1 MSHVLFKHA
10 GSGAPLLVLPTNTL
24 DVCFDA
30 SKDYFKCAR
39 WLLKVLVSTCKC
51 LSKPLCFGGAQ
62 QLCSAAPKH
71 RDFEC

>member
-39 WLLKVLVSTCKC
+39 WLLKVLAFGHVDSAKSATKGE
-51 LSKPLCFGGAQ
+51 SCFEAGFATQ
-62 QLCSAAPKH
+62 VC
-71 RDFEC
+71 RV